1 MSSGIVVLDLDYSFN
16 TLPKICD
23 AIGERLVSGNYVP
36 YDTVQRLKKLWT
48 IKHRH
53 QFEGPRK
60 VEGNLSNVIKELLVQ
75 KLENRVGIDENLA
88 ANSSRLFIWCQ
99 YKY

>member
-1 MSSGIVVLDLDYSFN
+1 MRHFLSSGIVVLDLDYSFN

-23 AIGERLVSGNYVP
+23 AIGERLVSGNYAP

-75 KLENRVGIDENLA
+75 KLENRVGINENLA
-88 ANSSRLFIWCQ
+88 AISSRLC
-99 YKY
+99 

>member
-1 MSSGIVVLDLDYSFN
+1 MSNGAVILDLDYSFN

-23 AIGERLVSGNYVP
+23 AVGKRLIEGNYATFDV
-36 YDTVQRLKKLWT
+36 VQRLKNLWL

-60 VEGNLSNVIKELLVQ
+60 VEGNLSAVIKELLVQ
-75 KLENRVGIDENLA
+75 KLENKVE
-88 ANSSRLFIWCQ
+88 LFFL
-99 YKY
+99 